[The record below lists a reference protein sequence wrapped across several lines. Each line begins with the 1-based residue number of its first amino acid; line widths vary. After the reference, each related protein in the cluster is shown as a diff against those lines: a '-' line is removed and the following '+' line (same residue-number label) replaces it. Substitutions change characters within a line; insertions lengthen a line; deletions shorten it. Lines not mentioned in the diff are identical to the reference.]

1 MPAPWG
7 GACGGWPLGRGDE
20 PHPSR
25 LLVATA
31 WAASVGEVHLSH
43 DQVRMYRGM
52 PIGDAVHMA
61 KVLEMASA
69 ISQKTQ
75 M

>member
-1 MPAPWG
+1 
-7 GACGGWPLGRGDE
+7 
-20 PHPSR
+20 
-25 LLVATA
+25 
-31 WAASVGEVHLSH
+31 
-43 DQVRMYRGM
+43 MYRGM